1 MTHDP
6 WSEEQI
12 HKLNKGVLVRGVQ
25 CFRRALRHLG
35 DAESKHVARLRRGLR
50 VMQRELARRR
60 LTKNPQQRPVGDGAS
75 TCLGDETPVRRADD
89 ATARAAGAAKEA
101 AFERAPAARAVR
113 QNDSTQPRSEEPS
126 SEKPSSEERPYAERQ
141 PRSGRERATA
151 AGEPEGE
158 PVWRLIPHLNESS
171 SKIVSVLDGDG
182 VIRHQSEP
190 VKWLLGFDADALVG
204 RSLSTLLC
212 ASSRERAQEA
222 VARMA
227 QDEEKFDTWR
237 FEFRTAS
244 GGTCWL
250 EGMASNFLC
259 DPRLGGILVYWREA
273 R

>member
-12 HKLNKGVLVRGVQ
+12 HKLNKGVLVRGVR

-35 DAESKHVARLRRGLR
+35 DAESKHVARLRHGLR
-50 VMQRELARRR
+50 VMQRELTRRR
-60 LTKNPQQRPVGDGAS
+60 LTKNPQQRP
-75 TCLGDETPVRRADD
+75 
-89 ATARAAGAAKEA
+89 AGAAKEA
-101 AFERAPAARAVR
+101 AFERALAARALR
-113 QNDSTQPRSEEPS
+113 QNDSTQPRSGEPS
-126 SEKPSSEERPYAERQ
+126 SEKPSSGERPYADRQ

-151 AGEPEGE
+151 AGELAGE

-171 SKIVSVLDGDG
+171 SKIVSVLDEDG
-182 VIRHQSEP
+182 VIRYQSEP

-212 ASSRERAQEA
+212 ASSRERAREA
-222 VARMA
+222 VARMV
-227 QDEEKFDTWR
+227 QDKEKFDTWR

-250 EGMASNFLC
+250 EGMAANFLC

-273 R
+273 G